1 MGSRPGRRRLV
12 WMAAALV
19 PACASLFEARP
30 DPMRYRL
37 TDSGEYW
44 DVVGTDRVLDDVGP
58 RYPEFFA
65 IILDP
70 ARHDEPNLGPLRDD
84 LEQTPVDRRN
94 YDALNA
100 VAIAYFEINF
110 RGEQVREIG
119 SLTFM
124 SEGFRAA
131 HLAAVPW
138 RAYGLVE
145 AGALRDAI
153 LDFFEDAT
161 LGQKLGARTTG
172 RRLAGLVESF
182 ESVELDARRLD
193 RIRALIAALEASEP
207 SPPAAPPAWAD

>member
-1 MGSRPGRRRLV
+1 MCVRNRARDLV
-12 WMAAALV
+12 WLIASLL
-19 PACASLFEARP
+19 PACASLLDTPP

-37 TDSGEYW
+37 KDSGTHW

-70 ARHDEPNLGPLRDD
+70 ARRDESDLGPLRDD
-84 LEQTPVDRRN
+84 LERSPVDRRN

-100 VAIAYFEINF
+100 IAIAYFEINF
-110 RGEQVREIG
+110 RGEQVRELG
-119 SLTFM
+119 SLAFM

-145 AGALRDAI
+145 ADALRDAI

-161 LGQKLGARTTG
+161 LGEKLGARATSG
-172 RRLAGLVESF
+172 RLTGLVASF
-182 ESVELDARRLD
+182 ESKETNASRLS
-193 RIRALIAALEASEP
+193 RIRSLLREIERMDPA
-207 SPPAAPPAWAD
+207 PPAAPPAWAD